1 MSNAKKPAGK
11 AAPSR
16 APRKREPPSLGDL
29 IRNQREMANVSLR
42 NLAERTGISLAALS
56 DIESGLR
63 HPSRTIMSSLAS
75 ALRLSAETL
84 YLQAGVLDPK
94 EIGEAPAVREILRDP
109 HLNKRQRENLVEI
122 YSAFRVANQHEGG
135 GTEGAAPEES

>member
-1 MSNAKKPAGK
+1 MSNSKKAVKNPPATRK
-11 AAPSR
+11 QKTPSV
-16 APRKREPPSLGDL
+16 GDL

-56 DIESGLR
+56 DIEKGLR
-63 HPSRTIMSSLAS
+63 HPSRTIMTSLAS

-94 EIGEAPAVREILRDP
+94 EIDEAPAVREISRDP
-109 HLNKRQRENLVEI
+109 HLNERQRENLIEI
-122 YSAFRVANQHEGG
+122 YTAFRIANRHGG
-135 GTEGAAPEES
+135 DREREEEQA